1 MPYSTRVLAAS
12 LAAAVLALGLF
23 GTAGA
28 QSKPKYNIKTIM
40 KYGLKG
46 GLAKKVVGGEATG
59 KEKIQLLD
67 YAIALYENKPKK
79 GDAASWTKLTGD
91 LVTAAAKS
99 LSTPGPAPRRSA
111 KPSTA
116 RPATTSTNTTS
127 RNNHRW
133 PEDVCLAF
141 FIDRMK
147 VMCP

>member
-23 GTAGA
+23 GPAGA
-28 QSKPKYNIKTIM
+28 QSQPKYNIKTIM

-91 LVTAAAKS
+91 LVTAAAKVAIDPRA
-99 LSTPGPAPRRSA
+99 STEALGKAVNCKA
-111 KPSTA
+111 CHNKHKYDKP
-116 RPATTSTNTTS
+116 
-127 RNNHRW
+127 
-133 PEDVCLAF
+133 
-141 FIDRMK
+141 K
-147 VMCP
+147 